1 MNHSNQA
8 IPSYRSIDFPSGI
21 PPAPIP
27 PFPDPITGEVDVF
40 WIKNAIIDDI
50 RLDERIYHVTIS
62 YMDPNADSI
71 QQIDMLEL
79 IVSEEVTRLFDQER
93 RPILPINLEIGM
105 TIDVLVGGRMT
116 MSLPPQTNAYQI
128 LVVAAPLSRT
138 ATTGSVLQS
147 NVRNNFLLIAPER
160 DPGHVLRINIASDT
174 VILDV
179 NSRSI
184 TLQDLTP
191 GKIVWV
197 EHEVFM
203 TASIPPQ
210 TTGFLIRVLE

>member
-1 MNHSNQA
+1 MNDSNQEMP
-8 IPSYRSIDFPSGI
+8 IYRKINFSDGI

-27 PFPDPITGEVDVF
+27 PFPDPITEEVDVF
-40 WIKNAIIDDI
+40 WIENAIIDDI
-50 RLDERIYHVTIS
+50 RLDGRIYYVTIS
-62 YMDPNADSI
+62 YMEPNADSI
-71 QQIDMLEL
+71 QQIAILEL
-79 IVSEEVTRLFDQER
+79 IVSEQVTRLFDQER
-93 RPILPINLEIGM
+93 RPILPIDLEIGM
-105 TIDVLVGGRMT
+105 TIDALVGSRAT
-116 MSLPPQTNAYQI
+116 NSLPPQTKAYQI

-138 ATTGSVLQS
+138 ATTGSVLQT
-147 NVRNNFLLIAPER
+147 NVRNNFLLIAPEG
-160 DPGHVLRINIASDT
+160 DPGQVLRVNITSET
-174 VILDV
+174 VIVDV

>member
-1 MNHSNQA
+1 MNHSNQE
-8 IPSYRSIDFPSGI
+8 IPNYRSIDFPSGI

-27 PFPDPITGEVDVF
+27 LFPDPITEEVDVF

-62 YMDPNADSI
+62 YMEPNADSI
-71 QQIDMLEL
+71 QQIDILEL

-128 LVVAAPLSRT
+128 LVVSAPLSRT
-138 ATTGSVLQS
+138 ATAGKVLQS
-147 NVRNNFLLIAPER
+147 NIRNNFLLIAPEG
-160 DPGHVLRINIASDT
+160 DPGRVLRINITSET

-184 TLQDLTP
+184 ALQDLTP
-191 GKIVWV
+191 GKSVWV

-210 TTGFLIRVLE
+210 TTGFLIRVL